1 MKKTFIQVTS
11 AQKELLRLL
20 EHKEAPDYYESLKM
34 VQFKLNDLVLNYC
47 NFNFLS
53 NIS

>member
-34 VQFKLNDLVLNYC
+34 VHYLATYC
-47 NFNFLS
+47 VAHEMVELS
-53 NIS
+53 AS